1 MTGAQDNVET
11 RRAAFGNRVQR
22 LRKSQNLTLQQVSD
36 ASGLAMS
43 TISKIERSHLSPTYD
58 VMLKLSRGLGTDLVH
73 LLDSDDAVEPR
84 PVAAGRMAVTRV
96 QDLRPMDSGPYIY
109 EPLAT
114 QLKNRLIDATYVTVT
129 ARSAD
134 AFDEP
139 IRHEGEEL
147 VVVISGSVELH
158 TDLYEPITL
167 NAGDSVYYD
176 AAMSHQYVT
185 VSDEDARILNIAT
198 GNNMRRPG
206 KG

>member
-1 MTGAQDNVET
+1 VARTDKDVET

-22 LRKSQNLTLQQVSD
+22 LRKTQNLTLQQLSD

-58 VMLKLSRGLGTDLVH
+58 VMLKLSKGLGTDLVN
-73 LLDSDDAVEPR
+73 LLDRDDPTAPR
-84 PVAAGRMAVTRV
+84 SVALGRLAVTRAA
-96 QDLRPMDSGPYIY
+96 DLLPMDSGPYIY

-129 ARSAD
+129 ARSLD
-134 AFDEP
+134 AFEEP

-147 VVVISGSVELH
+147 VIVISGSVELH
-158 TDLYEPITL
+158 SDLYEPITL
-167 NAGDSVYYD
+167 NAGDSIYYD
-176 AAMSHQYVT
+176 AGMSHQYIS

-198 GNNMRRPG
+198 GNNLPG
-206 KG
+206 QG